1 MFVLVRNST
10 SFLLSPQLSCRS
22 TFRHRKATI
31 RSPWNLLQ
39 AEQAQLFQTV
49 FTAKVFWPS
58 EYSDFSQKW
67 CCIFIHLFHFSSLK
81 LFYTTF
87 LTFDF
92 VVRTAIFFDV
102 LHLLNVP
109 QGTWNTKHTG
119 NIFNWTLEMK
129 NYLYLWLGLNGT
141 IRRHAFL

>member
-58 EYSDFSQKW
+58 EYSGFSQKW

-92 VVRTAIFFDV
+92 VIRTAIFFWCSASFECSTRYLKYSTYRKHFQLDFRDEKLSV
-102 LHLLNVP
+102 LVAGP
-109 QGTWNTKHTG
+109 
-119 NIFNWTLEMK
+119 
-129 NYLYLWLGLNGT
+129 
-141 IRRHAFL
+141 